1 VLDVAEI
8 VQLYDRSETDEL
20 GIRLT
25 AEEMGVELGYLP
37 FYKVAVTIDRDG
49 YTYRSLGRDYKET
62 LEGIRVVLNRTQS
75 KNRRLFAS
83 FIMENL
89 GKEVLNPLPVELFCQ
104 SKIRTALA
112 LSKAGIRVPRTT
124 YIPCNV
130 MDSVEGRKSLDNSAS
145 ILQLIASHIGEEN
158 VVVKPDAGTHG
169 RGVCLAENGEALSK
183 ILYEIT
189 PSVTNPAGV
198 VAQELIPKWF
208 YDLRIIVSK
217 EKGKTGRCHPTA
229 LARGGFKEF
238 RTNTFLGNM
247 VFRAQLPASVRREAE
262 RCAEVLSDGSEAW
275 VIALD
280 AMPYIGEELM
290 GGEDELRESFS
301 DLEEPFQVVKKV
313 KKSPTKKREFRSYTS
328 AVTNAYKEYMATEAY
343 ARIEGVVN
351 STLRKTQNS
360 VYFHE
365 GNACPEFWEQT
376 RVVGGINLAIDLLSC
391 AQSLMDR

>member
-1 VLDVAEI
+1 MTDIVL
-8 VQLYDRSETDEL
+8 LYDRSETDEL

-25 AEEMGVELGYLP
+25 AEEMGIELGYLP
-37 FYKVAVTIDRDG
+37 FYKVAVTLNQDG
-49 YTYRSLGRDYKET
+49 YTYRSLGRDYTET
-62 LEGIRVVLNRTQS
+62 LDKTRIVLNRTQS
-75 KNRRLFAS
+75 KNRRLLAS
-83 FIMENL
+83 SIIEAI
-89 GKEVLNPLPVELFCQ
+89 GKEVLNPLPIELLCQ

-130 MDSVEGRKSLDNSAS
+130 MESVDDRTSLDNSAS
-145 ILQLIASHIGEEN
+145 ISKLIASNIGEEN
-158 VVVKPDAGTHG
+158 VVLKPDAGTHG
-169 RGVCLAENGEALSK
+169 RGVSLAGNGEELTK
-183 ILYEIT
+183 ILHEIT

-217 EKGKTGRCHPTA
+217 EKGRKDRCHPTA

-247 VFRAQLPASVRREAE
+247 VFRAQLPPAVRREAE
-262 RCAEVLSDGSEAW
+262 RCADVLSGGRKAW

-280 AMPYIGEELM
+280 AMPFIGEEVM
-290 GGEDELRESFS
+290 EGEDELKESFS
-301 DLEEPFQVVKKV
+301 ALEKPFQVVQKV
-313 KKSPTKKREFRSYTS
+313 KKSPTKKFDFREYTCNI
-328 AVTNAYKEYMATEAY
+328 TNAYKEYMATEAY
-343 ARIEGVVN
+343 ARIEKVVN
-351 STLRKTQNS
+351 STLRRTQDS

-376 RVVGGINLAIDLLSC
+376 RVVGDINLAIDLLNC
-391 AQSLMDR
+391 AESLMDR